1 MIGKIEKKDENVVED
16 DQQIEEEV
24 VRLFKN
30 LYSNID
36 GLRRQLQGLD

>member
-24 VRLFKN
+24 VRLLKN